1 MDLRRWFVYCLLG
14 GVVACL
20 LMAKFLMDKT
30 RQPIKIEHHKKD
42 MEKREFILKFTS
54 SLSLTTLQQSM
65 LTVNM
70 LFLDDTQS
78 SVPKLFTLS
87 DSNTKP
93 SIEPT
98 KYITLSTSTTPIVPS
113 QANKSHNVTSR
124 VLMTRNVTL
133 RDVMT
138 DVITSNPPIIQN
150 VTFGANN
157 VHVNQVITVSNW
169 HGDVMPTQPSPADI
183 VPLKS
188 ANYSVCTIL
197 MGGLGTKMFQFATT
211 YGLAAR
217 KGMSVAI
224 DKTDDLTK
232 IFKFDIDRREN
243 YRNICKTFVGRG
255 EQLNCG
261 YDDKMVTFPPDNNYR
276 VGSYL
281 QSWMYFYNASTSL
294 RKHFVF
300 HDSITETKN
309 KVIDSVLKKYNF
321 TSRSNVTLIGVHIR
335 RGDLVNHTF
344 GYMVASKSYLQKSVN
359 YFQSKELRNVIYII
373 CSNDMK
379 WSKESMPK
387 GVRSEYIEGNSPE
400 VDMAILGSCDHMIST
415 VGTFSWW
422 SAWLTGGE
430 VTFYRWP
437 AKEGSKLRK
446 QFSKDYVDY
455 FYPGWIGFS

>member
-1 MDLRRWFVYCLLG
+1 
-14 GVVACL
+14 
-20 LMAKFLMDKT
+20 MA
-30 RQPIKIEHHKKD
+30 
-42 MEKREFILKFTS
+42 
-54 SLSLTTLQQSM
+54 
-65 LTVNM
+65 
-70 LFLDDTQS
+70 
-78 SVPKLFTLS
+78 
-87 DSNTKP
+87 
-93 SIEPT
+93 
-98 KYITLSTSTTPIVPS
+98 
-113 QANKSHNVTSR
+113 
-124 VLMTRNVTL
+124 
-133 RDVMT
+133 
-138 DVITSNPPIIQN
+138 QN
-150 VTFGANN
+150 VRQRANISRN
-157 VHVNQVITVSNW
+157 IRRNQVITVSNW
-169 HGDVMPTQPSPADI
+169 HGDVMPAQPPPSDI

-197 MGGLGTKMFQFATT
+197 MGGLGNQMFQFATT
-211 YGLAAR
+211 YGLAAK

-224 DKTDDLTK
+224 DKTDHLTK
-232 IFKFDIDRREN
+232 IFKLGVVEKEN

-261 YDDKMVTFPPDNNYR
+261 YDDKMATFPPNNNYR

-300 HDSITETKN
+300 QDSIKETQN

-335 RGDLVNHTF
+335 RADLVNHTF

-373 CSNDMK
+373 GSNDMK
-379 WSKESMPK
+379 WSKKSMPK
-387 GVRSEYIEGNSPE
+387 GVRSDYMEGNSPE

-422 SAWLTGGE
+422 SAWMTGGE
-430 VTFYRWP
+430 VTFYQWP
-437 AKEGSKLRK
+437 AKEGSALRR
-446 QFSKDYVDY
+446 QFSKDYKDF